1 MKPEGFNI
9 RYSSVKPS
17 TEGGTNNVRL
27 QVSVVGFARLM
38 PASFA
43 DGACPRPGETEGFI
57 SMKPKVSLP

>member
-27 QVSVVGFARLM
+27 QVSVVGALR
-38 PASFA
+38 PAEGERSA
-43 DGACPRPGETEGFI
+43 DGA
-57 SMKPKVSLP
+57 